1 MSIHDRGSDDL
12 VPGSQLG
19 RQTSGKS
26 EADDAATAGLHGAFQ
41 RGGEVASFLV
51 TYDKDIRPHRD
62 ARLEREADKC
72 DDQALACAACFA
84 FAEKRYTIRAGD
96 RPWPDR
102 GERRSPAFH
111 PNPRIDIDNP
121 EGTLARRV

>member
-26 EADDAATAGLHGAFQ
+26 EADDAAAAGLHGAFQ
-41 RGGEVASFLV
+41 RGGEVASFIV
-51 TYDKDIRPHRD
+51 AYDKDIRPHRD
-62 ARLEREADKC
+62 ACFEGEADQR
-72 DDQALACAACFA
+72 DDQGLAGAACFA
-84 FAEKRYTIRAGD
+84 FAGKRYTIRAGD
-96 RPWPDR
+96 GPWPDR

-121 EGTLARRV
+121 ESTL